1 MIVKVCGMRDAQ
13 NIRAVEALGVDCM
26 GFVFYPRSPR
36 YVDRVPAYLPSK
48 AVRVGVFVNATV
60 GEILRRT
67 ELFSLVAVQVH
78 GAESPAFCL
87 SLRKQLP
94 AGTKILKAIPVAGPR
109 DMDRTADYRDVCDAL
124 LFETPSAAYGGSG
137 RRFDWSLTERYRGP
151 LPFLLSGGIGPES
164 LAALTA
170 LRHPYWAGVDLNSRF
185 ETAPGMKDAAL
196 LEKFVKTLKNSL

>member
-26 GFVFYPRSPR
+26 GFVFYPHSPR

-48 AVRVGVFVNATV
+48 AVRVGVFVDATA

-67 ELFSLVAVQVH
+67 GLFSLGAVQLH

-109 DMDRTADYRDVCDAL
+109 DMDRTANYRDVCDAL

-137 RRFDWSLTERYRGP
+137 RQFDWSLTERYRGP
-151 LPFLLSGGIGPES
+151 LPFILSGGIGPES

-170 LRHPYWAGVDLNSRF
+170 LRHPCWAGVDLNSRF

>member
-67 ELFSLVAVQVH
+67 ELFSLGAVQLH

-170 LRHPYWAGVDLNSRF
+170 LRHPSGAGVDLNRRF
-185 ETAPGMKDAAL
+185 ETAPGRTAAAL
-196 LEKFVKTLKNSL
+196 REQFVTTCKNSV

>member
-13 NIRAVEALGVDCM
+13 NIRAVEALGVDYM
-26 GFVFYPRSPR
+26 GFVFYPHSPR

-48 AVRVGVFVNATV
+48 AVRAGVFVDATIE
-60 GEILRRT
+60 EILRRT
-67 ELFSLVAVQVH
+67 ELFSLGVVQLH

-87 SLRKQLP
+87 SLRKKLP
-94 AGTKILKAIPVAGPR
+94 PGTKIVKAVAVAGSR
-109 DMDRTADYRDVCDAL
+109 DMDRTADYRNVCAGL
-124 LFETPSAAYGGSG
+124 LFETPSMVYGGSG

-151 LPFLLSGGIGPES
+151 LPFILSGGIGPES

-170 LRHPYWAGVDLNSRF
+170 LRHPYWAGVDLNSCF

-196 LEKFVKTLKNSL
+196 LEKFLKTLKNSL